1 MYKMTTNKIQVKDTS
16 NYVALFLL
24 IAMFPFIFMFFSN
37 YCGYVWGVVITCL
50 VYVLIVLVLVRYIKS
65 EKYAIEADDEQ
76 IKLYQYG
83 SFKWEQISK
92 IKSVRELNMLKL
104 QRRVYLRFYLTQSK
118 IISLDSSNFDMY
130 GEELAQKLREMGKLQ

>member
-1 MYKMTTNKIQVKDTS
+1 MTTNKIQVKDTS

-50 VYVLIVLVLVRYIKS
+50 VYVLIVLALVRYIKS

-92 IKSVRELNMLKL
+92 IEAVRETKTTLKSRL
-104 QRRVYLRFYLTQSK
+104 YLK
-118 IISLDSSNFDMY
+118 IYFAEGKVISINTSNFDMY
-130 GEELAQKLREMGKLQ
+130 GEELAQKLRQLGKLQ

>member
-1 MYKMTTNKIQVKDTS
+1 
-16 NYVALFLL
+16 
-24 IAMFPFIFMFFSN
+24 MFFSN

>member
-1 MYKMTTNKIQVKDTS
+1 MTTNKIQVKDTS

>member
-1 MYKMTTNKIQVKDTS
+1 MTTNKIQVKDTS

-50 VYVLIVLVLVRYIKS
+50 VYVLIVLALVRYIKS